1 MLKKPSMP
9 LLELPN
15 EVLLLIA
22 ESLVEFR
29 DLYALLRT
37 NRRLAVLLANTL
49 YRLAGRSGLDFGIVA
64 LLWAAAS
71 RNEPML
77 RVVLSVSS
85 PRITIK
91 AQHGQVL
98 CAVSRPDIS
107 ISSASNVGRVLAECT
122 TIRVRVKKGR
132 RTSCER
138 PALHWAAGTGNRAL
152 IRLLLD
158 RGADVHARDRY
169 GHTALHCAAAM
180 NRETAVELLLR
191 RGADRH
197 VFAFFGETPLD
208 RAMYYEHFG
217 VVMMLLEGAD
227 IAATYQYGRTA
238 LHVAA
243 GYPVDDV
250 AAKVVKSLL
259 DKGADI
265 GALATG
271 PGLEYVVTSIGNA
284 IFRGNEKVVKVLLD
298 AGGWRNQPKY
308 HDSIIQ
314 VAIDEKH
321 YQIARLLLEAAPADY
336 RESDRGTLLH
346 MAIDLPSADIALVRM
361 LLDKGAPINAACIR
375 NTTPLHRAVQHGY
388 VDSVELLI
396 ERGANIHALDARNSN
411 ALIHAAAGTPW
422 NPDGTYVVQCN
433 RGTTD
438 NMLHIARL
446 LLEQGADVNTQD
458 IDDRTPMH
466 HAVLAGGEAM
476 VRLLLLFGPDLHR
489 VDSGW
494 LTPVETARAKI
505 TGGDEEA
512 EIFRLLQAAA
522 TRRVRG

>member
-1 MLKKPSMP
+1 MLKKPSTP

-15 EVLLLIA
+15 EVFLLIA
-22 ESLVEFR
+22 ESLAEFR
-29 DLYALLRT
+29 DLYAFLRT
-37 NRRLAVLLANTL
+37 NRRLAALLANPL
-49 YRLAGRSGLDFGIVA
+49 YRLAGRSSLDFGIVA

-71 RNEPML
+71 QNEPML

-91 AQHGQVL
+91 DQHGQVL
-98 CAVSRPDIS
+98 CLVSRPDVS
-107 ISSASNVGRVLAECT
+107 KQTGRILAECT
-122 TIRVRVKKGR
+122 TIRVRLKKGR
-132 RTSCER
+132 HGSCER

-158 RGADVHARDRY
+158 RGADIHARDRH

-180 NRETAVELLLR
+180 NRKAAIELLLW

-197 VFAFFGETPLD
+197 VFASFGETPLD
-208 RAMYYEHFG
+208 RAMYYEHFD

-227 IAATYQYGRTA
+227 VVATYQYGRTA

-259 DKGADI
+259 DKGANI
-265 GALATG
+265 SALATG
-271 PGLEYVVTSIGNA
+271 PGQEYVVTSIGNA

-298 AGGWRNQPKY
+298 AGGWRNQSKY
-308 HDSIIQ
+308 NSIIQ

-336 RESDRGTLLH
+336 REPDRCTLLH
-346 MAIDLPSADIALVRM
+346 MAIDLPSADIALVRL
-361 LLDKGAPINAACIR
+361 LLDKGAPLNAACFR
-375 NTTPLHRAVQHGY
+375 GTTPLHRAVQHGY

-396 ERGANIHALDARNSN
+396 ERGADIHAPDIRNSN

-446 LLEQGADVNTQD
+446 LLEKGADVDMQD
-458 IDDRTPMH
+458 IDGRTPMH
-466 HAVLAGGEAM
+466 HAVLAGAEAM
-476 VRLLLLFGPDLHR
+476 VRLLLEFTPDLYL

-494 LTPVETARAKI
+494 QTPVETARAKT

-512 EIFRLLQAAA
+512 EIFRLLQVVMG
-522 TRRVRG
+522 RRVRE